1 MILFVDDERR
11 RMRSYVEAI
20 ELSHYQVKF
29 ESDVDDALEFFEKN
43 CDRLKLLILDVMMPT
58 GNSFD
63 DEQTNDGLRTGI
75 CFYQK
80 VRKLN
85 PDIPVI
91 VFTNFR
97 NNELTNIESEK
108 TSVFHKDVILPFEL
122 ANKVDLILS
131 NNLKPVF

>member
-29 ESDVDDALEFFEKN
+29 ESDVDDALDFFEKN
-43 CDRLKLLILDVMMPT
+43 CGQLKLLILDVMMPT

-75 CFYQK
+75 CFYRK
-80 VRKLN
+80 VRQLN
-85 PDIPVI
+85 PNIPVI
-91 VFTNFR
+91 IFTNFR

-108 TSVFHKDVILPFEL
+108 TSVFRKDGILPFEL
-122 ANKVDLILS
+122 ASNVDRILAD
-131 NNLKPVF
+131 N